1 MSDGRFLSDSALLF
15 WILTLMFFVIGFFI
29 YRSEN
34 KSLEE
39 SIKKTSESNKEG
51 YIEIY
56 TLYNQY
62 IENTKI
68 NWYNR
73 GQFSQEV
80 LSSLEPLKNILL
92 ENPEIFIEEYFYGY
106 RLITMQKYLYFT
118 GYVTDD
124 INMTEEELSDFTL
137 ESGLS
142 LEYWENKLIELSKSK
157 NMNLFKSKLSD
168 YKIELSNDDEI
179 ITDGYFF
186 LKIIRENKALK
197 DIKIETG
204 NQNMKIYGTSDQ
216 DTLYVG
222 LIDYAPE
229 SYRHNNLFLK
239 VNNELSFC
247 VIFENLIEH
256 YNCDDDEKI
265 KIPYWFQSK
274 WLF

>member
-1 MSDGRFLSDSALLF
+1 
-15 WILTLMFFVIGFFI
+15 
-29 YRSEN
+29 
-34 KSLEE
+34 
-39 SIKKTSESNKEG
+39 
-51 YIEIY
+51 
-56 TLYNQY
+56 
-62 IENTKI
+62 
-68 NWYNR
+68 
-73 GQFSQEV
+73 
-80 LSSLEPLKNILL
+80 
-92 ENPEIFIEEYFYGY
+92 
-106 RLITMQKYLYFT
+106 MQKYLYFT